1 MCGGGVLVWLG
12 NWKRGGGE
20 EVNVKAKHND
30 SHQMRKRESL
40 SQLVMIAGG
49 QNEGGAEKG
58 GLGRGREI
66 GGKRKRKEG
75 EEGKRRGR
83 RLIAG

>member
-1 MCGGGVLVWLG
+1 
-12 NWKRGGGE
+12 
-20 EVNVKAKHND
+20 
-30 SHQMRKRESL
+30 MRKRESL
-40 SQLVMIAGG
+40 SQLVMIAGR
-49 QNEGGAEKG
+49 QDEGGAEKG